1 MFKRKILSK
10 LEAWKHDDRHKP
22 LILRGARQVGKTTV
36 VNEFGLQFDNY
47 LYFNLERKEMVRLF
61 EMDIPL
67 NDLVNML
74 FASSGKQKQE
84 GDTLIF
90 IDEIQNSPKTIALL
104 RYFYEQRPD
113 LYVIAAG
120 SLLENIVDVKVS
132 FPVGRVQYLA
142 LRPCSFYEF
151 LGAVDKSDLLAI
163 LSQKA
168 AYTVAF
174 HDQLMHLF
182 NLYAIVGG
190 MPEAVQR
197 YAETQDIIA
206 IEDVYETLVQAYK
219 DDSEKYA
226 KGNKLTDVVRFIL
239 SYGWAISGETI
250 TLGNFANSGYKSR
263 EVGEAFRLLEKAML
277 LELVYPV
284 SSTQL
289 PVIPETKRAP
299 KLIWFD
305 TGLVNYQAGIR
316 KEIIGSTEMVDSWR
330 GHIAE
335 QITAQEL
342 LSMEDR
348 VGQHRSFWARPNN
361 GAEIDFLFQHN
372 SKLYPIEVKSGTNA
386 HLRSLQVFIDNSNI
400 DIAIR
405 IWSKP
410 YSVDLV
416 KTPNGKVFRLI
427 NLPFYLIGRLHQ
439 VLDEVGQ

>member
-1 MFKRKILSK
+1 M
-10 LEAWKHDDRHKP
+10 
-22 LILRGARQVGKTTV
+22 GKTTI
-36 VNEFGLQFDNY
+36 VNEFGSRFDNY
-47 LYFNLERKEMVRLF
+47 LYFNLEMGENVRLF

-67 NDLVNML
+67 NDLINML
-74 FASSGKQKQE
+74 FASLGKTQHE
-84 GDTLIF
+84 GSTLIF

-104 RYFYEQRPD
+104 RYFYERRPD

-120 SLLENIVDVKVS
+120 SLLENLVDVNVS
-132 FPVGRVQYLA
+132 FPVGRVTYLA

-151 LGAVDKSDLLAI
+151 LGAIDKNNLLTI

-168 AYTVAF
+168 EYTIAF
-174 HDQLMHLF
+174 HEQLMHQF
-182 NLYAIVGG
+182 NQYAIIGG

-197 YAETQDIIA
+197 YAETQSIIA

-219 DDSEKYA
+219 DDSEKYV

-239 SYGWAISGETI
+239 SYGWAFSGETI

-277 LELVYPV
+277 MELVYPV
-284 SSTQL
+284 SSTQM
-289 PVIPETKRAP
+289 PVIPETKRMP

-342 LSMEDR
+342 LSTEYR
-348 VGQHRSFWARPNN
+348 VGQHRSFWAKPNN
-361 GAEIDFLFQHN
+361 GAEVDFLFIHN

-386 HLRSLQVFIDNSNI
+386 HLRSLQVFMDSSEIDV
-400 DIAIR
+400 AIR

-410 YSVDLV
+410 YSVNLV
-416 KTPNGKVFRLI
+416 KTPKGKEFRLI
-427 NLPFYLIGRLHQ
+427 NLPFYLIGNLHQ
-439 VLDEVGQ
+439 VLDDVI